1 MEENNLTQK
10 IAECIVPYRKRT
22 ERMVGYIPYSLNFE
36 IREYNGVSQ
45 MPEKVSV
52 LEKTIVYLIDNG
64 DNDIRIISKLLG
76 LDFDY
81 DIEKNII
88 FCNVTIRNRPSGW
101 E

>member
-88 FCNVTIRNRPSGW
+88 F
-101 E
+101 EAL